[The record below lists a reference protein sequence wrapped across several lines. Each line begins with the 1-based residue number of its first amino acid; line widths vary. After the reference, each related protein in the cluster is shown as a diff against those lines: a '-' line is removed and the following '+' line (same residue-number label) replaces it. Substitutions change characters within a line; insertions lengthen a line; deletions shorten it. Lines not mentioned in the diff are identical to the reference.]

1 MERAPKTAQGS
12 KRQWGLPRCQG
23 VDKRGRPVWGVPQS
37 GGTLTLALKDRP
49 NGIVRRDI
57 LAGSP

>member
-23 VDKRGRPVWGVPQS
+23 VDKRGRLVWGVPR
-37 GGTLTLALKDRP
+37 GGDTLTLALKDRP